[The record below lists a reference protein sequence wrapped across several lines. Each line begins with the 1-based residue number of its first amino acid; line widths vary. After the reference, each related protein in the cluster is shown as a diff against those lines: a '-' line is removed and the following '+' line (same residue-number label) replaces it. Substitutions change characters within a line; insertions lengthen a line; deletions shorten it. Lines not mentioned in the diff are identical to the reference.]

1 MARLDY
7 LDVNDAKIEA
17 LWQEYL
23 KSRGLATEND
33 PIPISETPRSFRRA
47 WEKYLYAQRP
57 TGAAGG
63 SSPAG
68 GAGAGSGG
76 GMITDA
82 PTAARKIAAGE
93 LPSDVDESAALAQ
106 GVALLYEHKEF
117 GGMVWALPPGRY
129 AWFGEAGIA
138 NDQVSSV
145 KVPPGYRLTM
155 FEHKDFNGK
164 SRVATGNISFIDG
177 FNDMASSAKV
187 EKA

>member
-63 SSPAG
+63 SHPAG
-68 GAGAGSGG
+68 SAGTGSGG

-82 PTAARKIAAGE
+82 PAAVRKIGAGE
-93 LPSDVDESAALAQ
+93 LPSDVDESVALAQ
-106 GVALLYEHKEF
+106 GVVLLYEHAQFAGK
-117 GGMVWALPPGRY
+117 VWALPVGKH
-129 AWFGEAGIA
+129 AWFGEAGID
-138 NDQVSSV
+138 NDKVSSV
-145 KVPPGYRLTM
+145 KVPPGYRLVL
-155 FEHKDFNGK
+155 FEHKDFEGK
-164 SRVATGNISFIDG
+164 SRVATGNLSFLTD
-177 FNDMASSAKV
+177 FNDMASSARV
-187 EKA
+187 ERI